1 MLRIL
6 RDDAAAQR
14 VVLILEGHIA
24 GAWAEVLERECVE
37 LSRSGRPVA
46 LDLAGVAFIGRSGVE
61 ALGRL
66 GRAGVAIVGC
76 SPLIADV
83 LEQEGIEVGRSG
95 GAAADGASTRGN
107 KEKAR
112 GS

>member
-6 RDDAAAQR
+6 RGDSAAQR
-14 VVLILEGHIA
+14 VVLILQGHIA
-24 GAWAEVLERECVE
+24 GAWAEVLERECSE
-37 LSRSGRPVA
+37 LNRTGHQVV

-66 GRAGVAIVGC
+66 GRAGIAIVGC

-83 LEQEGIEVGRSG
+83 LEQEGIAVGR
-95 GAAADGASTRGN
+95 ATEDASN
-107 KEKAR
+107 
-112 GS
+112 GSVPGDR